1 MILIHDKVINNER
14 LILNILVNYKVI
26 KFVFKNNPASSDTI
40 WFFAKIRINESHLF
54 WMIYFKLLSMVAL
67 LFWYKLN
74 HVMKKKRGKRP
85 SNHDLFSKLFY
96 FL

>member
-40 WFFAKIRINESHLF
+40 WLFAKIRINESPLF
-54 WMIYFKLLSMVAL
+54 
-67 LFWYKLN
+67 
-74 HVMKKKRGKRP
+74 
-85 SNHDLFSKLFY
+85 
-96 FL
+96 